1 MCVVSKISEIQTTL
15 MGEKFPK
22 SGLNKFNKNR
32 YHELKDI
39 LPPIIRECNK
49 HNLVLLFNFQK
60 DYAYLDV
67 TNKDNVEDY
76 YRFSMPMPDLVPL
89 NSKMNLIQSIGADTT
104 YLKRYLLMQAFLILE
119 DDVADALD
127 PETESETEVK
137 NTESKKESNPIIKE
151 KTDEPVPEKINQAL
165 IDLDQKGVRITK
177 ASVFSRVKS
186 MLTDED
192 DRQMYVD
199 WIDKNIKVAR

>member
-1 MCVVSKISEIQTTL
+1 
-15 MGEKFPK
+15 
-22 SGLNKFNKNR
+22 
-32 YHELKDI
+32 
-39 LPPIIRECNK
+39 
-49 HNLVLLFNFQK
+49 
-60 DYAYLDV
+60 
-67 TNKDNVEDY
+67 
-76 YRFSMPMPDLVPL
+76 
-89 NSKMNLIQSIGADTT
+89 
-104 YLKRYLLMQAFLILE
+104 MQAFLILE

-186 MLTDED
+186 MLTEED